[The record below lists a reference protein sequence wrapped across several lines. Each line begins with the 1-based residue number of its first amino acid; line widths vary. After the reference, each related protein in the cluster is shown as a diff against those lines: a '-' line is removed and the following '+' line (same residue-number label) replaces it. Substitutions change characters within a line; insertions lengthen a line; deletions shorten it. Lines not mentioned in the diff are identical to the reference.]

1 MSVPAWLQI
10 AVTVIAIFLLSIPTG
25 RYMARIVTGQKTL
38 FDRFFDPIDN
48 AIYFLIG
55 RRVTGQAMTWKAYTY
70 HMLATNLVMAVL
82 IFIVYSFQDHLPLNQ
97 LNFPGMEAFQA
108 FNTAISFITNTNWQS
123 YSGETT
129 LSNFSQMGGITF
141 PMFTSATTGFVV
153 AMAWIRAF
161 TVTNGGADLGNFY
174 RDFIRFITRVLLP
187 ICIVIA
193 LVMISQGAV
202 QTLDATIV
210 AHTLQGGRSDDH
222 RRAGRL
228 ARHDRARRHQWRRLL
243 QRQRRASLPESDAD
257 HERHSH
263 RADGAVAGRHHRDLR
278 RDDRQ
283 PPASL
288 GAVRRDGHADGAVV
302 AALRHARTGRH
313 ADVEHA
319 GIETNATADQ
329 PGGNMEGKEVRFGI
343 AGSGLFADITTAFT
357 TGAVDSAHDS
367 YTPLPGISMFGQMML
382 QCVFGGKGVG
392 FLNGLIYG
400 LIAVFVAGLMVGRTP
415 EFLGKKIETQEIILV
430 SLALLIHPLVIL
442 SPTGWSMLAPYA
454 LSSLGNN
461 GIHGY
466 EEVLYAFTSGSGGQ
480 RLGICRPQLQHA
492 LVQPRHRRRHLH
504 RPLSADHLSDGRG
517 GVGRPQADDAADNE
531 HASHRHGDVRR
542 VLVCHHPDRGRADLF
557 PGPGSRAHCRILRHE
572 GRPHFLTSWRTGIAL
587 ERTMAPSEQQAAQ
600 AESRSARPSVACVC
614 AAAIRSTCSS
624 RH

>member
-1 MSVPAWLQI
+1 MSVPSWLQI

-25 RYMARIVTGQKTL
+25 RYMARIVMGQKTI

-55 RRVTGQAMTWKAYTY
+55 RRVTEQAMTWKAYTY
-70 HMLATNLVMAVL
+70 HMLATNLVMALL

-193 LVMISQGAV
+193 LVMVSQGAV
-202 QTLDATIV
+202 QTLAATIV
-210 AHTLQGGRSDDH
+210 AHTVQGGDQIIIVGPVASQGTIELVGTNGGGFYNVNAAH
-222 RRAGRL
+222 PFQNPTPITNVILIVLMA
-228 ARHDRARRHQWRRLL
+228 LL
-243 QRQRRASLPESDAD
+243 
-257 HERHSH
+257 
-263 RADGAVAGRHHRDLR
+263 
-278 RDDRQ
+278 
-283 PPASL
+283 PASIVVTF
-288 GAVRRDGHADGAVV
+288 GEMIGNRRQAWVLYGVMGTLMVLLLV
-302 AALRHARTGRH
+302 LCVMPEQSGTPMLR
-313 ADVEHA
+313 HA
-319 GIETNATADQ
+319 GIETSATVNQ

-343 AGSGLFADITTAFT
+343 AASSLFADITTAFT

-466 EEVLYAFTSGSGGQ
+466 EEVLYAFTSG
-480 RLGICRPQLQHA
+480 
-492 LVQPRHRRRHLH
+492 
-504 RPLSADHLSDGRG
+504 
-517 GVGRPQADDAADNE
+517 AADNGS
-531 HASHRHGDVRR
+531 AFAGLNSNTPWFNLAIAAVIFI
-542 VLVCHHPDRGRADLF
+542 GRY
-557 PGPGSRAHCRILRHE
+557 PPII
-572 GRPHFLTSWRTGIAL
+572 FLMGVAG
-587 ERTMAPSEQQAAQ
+587 
-600 AESRSARPSVACVC
+600 SVA
-614 AAAIRSTCSS
+614 RKRTTPPTTSTL
-624 RH
+624 RTDTVMFGVFWLATILIVGALTFFPALVLGPIAEFFAMKAGLTF